1 MEGLLSPIR
10 NENGYREY
18 TENDL
23 EVLKRI
29 KLLRTLH
36 FSLEEIK
43 LLHTGEHHLSESLQN
58 HIKELEL
65 EKKDLEQSQKI
76 CRDMQND
83 QVQYQNLNA
92 QYYLDEIE
100 KSTHRLILLPE
111 DDQIQEQVIPWRRF
125 FARTLDSCHYSSL
138 WKLFQI
144 LVFRVNYATRS
155 GIDLLWDSAAVV
167 IMTLFIE
174 PVLLSKFST
183 TLGKALLGIQVR
195 DDEGNALSKKKAF
208 ERTWRVLVYGTGFDI
223 PGIRLYRYWKSY
235 HSCVN
240 KETMEWE
247 YGSYISVKD
256 EKKWHIAFYIGV
268 YIFLIAV
275 MIPANKIAQLPKN
288 LHDITVE
295 QFCDNYNS
303 YIDYYDLTENDLLNE
318 KGKWIERES
327 GENLHLNN
335 ILMPDIEFFE
345 KDGKMSGMQ
354 FQIDIKG
361 NDVAAYS
368 YQKEMILSILSF
380 VKAQDAKI
388 FSSEIDSIVQKITE
402 SPYESFE
409 YQYKDIRI
417 TCKVTH
423 SGYIYLS
430 SVNELWPL
438 EDASTSYS
446 FYFSMLKQ

>member
-1 MEGLLSPIR
+1 
-10 NENGYREY
+10 
-18 TENDL
+18 
-23 EVLKRI
+23 
-29 KLLRTLH
+29 
-36 FSLEEIK
+36 
-43 LLHTGEHHLSESLQN
+43 
-58 HIKELEL
+58 
-65 EKKDLEQSQKI
+65 
-76 CRDMQND
+76 
-83 QVQYQNLNA
+83 
-92 QYYLDEIE
+92 
-100 KSTHRLILLPE
+100 
-111 DDQIQEQVIPWRRF
+111 
-125 FARTLDSCHYSSL
+125 
-138 WKLFQI
+138 
-144 LVFRVNYATRS
+144 
-155 GIDLLWDSAAVV
+155 
-167 IMTLFIE
+167 
-174 PVLLSKFST
+174 
-183 TLGKALLGIQVR
+183 
-195 DDEGNALSKKKAF
+195 
-208 ERTWRVLVYGTGFDI
+208 
-223 PGIRLYRYWKSY
+223 
-235 HSCVN
+235 
-240 KETMEWE
+240 MEWE
-247 YGSYISVKD
+247 YDSYMSVKD
-256 EKKWHIAFYIGV
+256 EKKWRIAFYIGV

-327 GENLHLNN
+327 GEDLHLNN

>member
-125 FARTLDSCHYSSL
+125 FARTLDSCLYSSL

-223 PGIRLYRYWKSY
+223 PGIRLYRYWKS
-235 HSCVN
+235 
-240 KETMEWE
+240 
-247 YGSYISVKD
+247 
-256 EKKWHIAFYIGV
+256 
-268 YIFLIAV
+268 
-275 MIPANKIAQLPKN
+275 
-288 LHDITVE
+288 
-295 QFCDNYNS
+295 
-303 YIDYYDLTENDLLNE
+303 
-318 KGKWIERES
+318 
-327 GENLHLNN
+327 
-335 ILMPDIEFFE
+335 
-345 KDGKMSGMQ
+345 
-354 FQIDIKG
+354 
-361 NDVAAYS
+361 
-368 YQKEMILSILSF
+368 
-380 VKAQDAKI
+380 
-388 FSSEIDSIVQKITE
+388 
-402 SPYESFE
+402 
-409 YQYKDIRI
+409 
-417 TCKVTH
+417 
-423 SGYIYLS
+423 
-430 SVNELWPL
+430 
-438 EDASTSYS
+438 
-446 FYFSMLKQ
+446 